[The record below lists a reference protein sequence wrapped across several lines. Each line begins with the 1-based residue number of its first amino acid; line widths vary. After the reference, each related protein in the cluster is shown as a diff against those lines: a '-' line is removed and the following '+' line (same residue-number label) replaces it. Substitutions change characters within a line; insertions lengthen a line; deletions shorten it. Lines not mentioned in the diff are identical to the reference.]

1 MNGRNKRYEKKESG
15 QQETKLSFFIGFQQR
30 IYSGGNDN
38 VALSISPPLC
48 LERNLSLKTASM
60 LPEHHLSLEIRYK
73 WNTDKNH
80 KK

>member
-48 LERNLSLKTASM
+48 LERNLSQNCLNAS
-60 LPEHHLSLEIRYK
+60 
-73 WNTDKNH
+73 
-80 KK
+80 